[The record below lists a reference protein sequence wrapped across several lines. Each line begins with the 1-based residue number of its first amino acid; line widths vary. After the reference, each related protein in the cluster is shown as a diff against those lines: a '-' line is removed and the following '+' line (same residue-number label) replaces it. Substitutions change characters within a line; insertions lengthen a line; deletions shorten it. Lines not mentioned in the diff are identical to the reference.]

1 MTRRFVAAIVA
12 LGLVPLVAPAP
23 RAQQTEVGG
32 HTVYVSVTGKND
44 VPIAG
49 LVADNFRV
57 REDNQQRE
65 ILQVAAAPPPS
76 HMAVLID
83 DGRAVDALS
92 MVQDF
97 RKTMPAVFRE
107 AMKMMPGTELAYWTL
122 GEPPTRR
129 VDFSTNIT
137 SFDATLA
144 VYAGRPGPGASYLEA
159 VYLSAGE
166 LRARNAPRPAIVA
179 FLLEDNL
186 EVAER
191 KGEVVEAQVKASGA
205 SLWSIVLQ
213 PQMRSQ
219 MAPVAGDGGGGG
231 FGARGGTDLSLGDL
245 TSMMREGAD
254 AEDVNRLRDRGYV
267 MGDVSRRSGGAE
279 RRVGSK
285 QDVGRMFSRVFTMIA
300 QRYAVTYARPAGAP
314 VPKKLEVGLQGKSG
328 TVVAPHWAV
337 K

>member
-1 MTRRFVAAIVA
+1 MTRRFVVAIVA

-32 HTVYVSVTGKND
+32 HTVYVSVTGRND
-44 VPIAG
+44 VPVAG
-49 LVADNFRV
+49 LVAENFRV
-57 REDNQQRE
+57 REDNQDRA

-76 HMAVLID
+76 HLALLID

-97 RKTMPAVFRE
+97 RKMLPAVFRE
-107 AMKMMPGTELAYWTL
+107 AMKVMPGTEVAYWTL

-129 VDFSTNIT
+129 VDFSANIT
-137 SFDATLA
+137 SFDAALA
-144 VYAGRPGPGASYLEA
+144 VFAGRPGPGASFLEA

-179 FLLEDNL
+179 FLVEDNL

-191 KGEVVEAQVKASGA
+191 KGEVVEAQVKAAGA
-205 SLWSIVLQ
+205 SLWSVVLQ

-219 MAPVAGDGGGGG
+219 MGPVGDGGGGGG

-245 TSMMREGAD
+245 TSMMNESAS
-254 AEDVNRLRDRGYV
+254 AEDVNKLRDRGYV
-267 MGDVSRRSGGAE
+267 MGDVSRRSGGVE

-285 QDVGRMFSRVFTMIA
+285 QGVGPMLSRVLTMIS
-300 QRYAVTYARPAGAP
+300 QRYAVSYARPAGAP
-314 VPKKLEVGLQGKSG
+314 VPKKLEVRLQGKSG
-328 TVVAPHWAV
+328 TVVAPQWAV